1 MKICLLW
8 HLKTKTHL
16 SLPPSDSLQIARR
29 RRRKI
34 YRVREIIESG
44 MQVQLIE
51 RLKTEN
57 KIEINNRNRF
67 INIKIIQRVRRR

>member
-1 MKICLLW
+1 M
-8 HLKTKTHL
+8 
-16 SLPPSDSLQIARR
+16 
-29 RRRKI
+29 
-34 YRVREIIESG
+34 REIIESG

-67 INIKIIQRVRRR
+67 INTNDTECEEDENCDNLLFFRF

>member
-1 MKICLLW
+1 
-8 HLKTKTHL
+8 
-16 SLPPSDSLQIARR
+16 
-29 RRRKI
+29 
-34 YRVREIIESG
+34 

-67 INIKIIQRVRRR
+67 INTNDTECEEDENCDNLLFFRF